1 MSTWKVLVVDDA
13 EDIHQI
19 TRLAL
24 RRKSWLGRAIAVTS
38 ARSGAEARAIIESD
52 ASFACA
58 LVDVVMETD
67 TAGLELCEFIR
78 LRAPRTMRII
88 LRTGQAGAAP
98 AERVMND
105 YDIDYYLAKTEVTE
119 ERLYAT
125 LRACFRAS
133 QDIAALIT
141 VSSQLKALTLALQ
154 DPASTRQTL
163 AGIMEKSLT
172 FLEEKYGVRILFANA
187 ELPAKMAASEAPAST
202 ELDMAA
208 AQRAVARAI
217 EQSLPPMQL
226 SAGPTVGLPEDAFVV
241 VATALSPQRRAENSL
256 GERMKRWLQGLVQPS
271 DRENAVGFVGQWTS
285 PPSARR
291 QTEFLQDLELLV
303 SNWRV
308 ADSSLRLQDSLARE
322 RIDQINNKQS
332 GQP

>member
-24 RRKSWLGRAIAVTS
+24 RRKSWLGRPIAVTS
-38 ARSGAEARAIIESD
+38 ARSGKEAREIIESD
-52 ASFACA
+52 PTFACA

-98 AERVMND
+98 AEKVMND

-119 ERLYAT
+119 DRLYAT

-141 VSSQLKALTLALQ
+141 VSAQLKALTLALQ
-154 DPASTRQTL
+154 DPASTRETL

-172 FLEEKYGVRILFANA
+172 FLEEKYGIRILFVDGG
-187 ELPAKMAASEAPAST
+187 LPAKAAASEASAAT
-202 ELDMAA
+202 EVDMAA
-208 AQRAVARAI
+208 AQRAVALAI
-217 EQSLPPMQL
+217 EQSLAPMQL
-226 SAGPTVGLPEDAFVV
+226 HAGSTLGLPEDAFVV
-241 VATALSPQRRAENSL
+241 VATALTPQRRPENTL
-256 GERMKRWLQGLVQPS
+256 GERMKRWLQALVQPS
-271 DRENAVGFVGQWTS
+271 ERENAVGFVGQWKS
-285 PPSARR
+285 PQSSRR

-308 ADSSLRLQDSLARE
+308 ADSSLRLQDSLARD
-322 RIDQINNKQS
+322 RIDQINKQS

>member
-24 RRKSWLGRAIAVTS
+24 RRKSWLGRPISVTS
-38 ARSGAEARAIIESD
+38 ARSGKEAREIIEGDS
-52 ASFACA
+52 SFACA

-67 TAGLELCEFIR
+67 SAGLELCEFIR

-98 AERVMND
+98 AEKVMND

-133 QDIAALIT
+133 QDIAALLT

-154 DPASTRQTL
+154 EPSSTRTTL
-163 AGIMEKSLT
+163 AGIMEKSLS
-172 FLEEKYGVRILFANA
+172 FLEEKYDIKVLFVNGEAD
-187 ELPAKMAASEAPAST
+187 AKTAPPPEAST
-202 ELDMAA
+202 AVDMPAA
-208 AQRAVARAI
+208 RRAVALAI
-217 EQSLPPMQL
+217 EQALPPMQL
-226 SAGPTVGLPEDAFVV
+226 HAGAPLGLPADTFVV
-241 VATALSPQRRAENSL
+241 VATALTTQRPAESTVTQ
-256 GERMKRWLQGLVQPS
+256 RMKRWLQGLVQPS
-271 DRENAVGFVGQWTS
+271 EREEAVGFVSQWKS
-285 PPSARR
+285 AQPARR

-308 ADSSLRLQDSLARE
+308 ADSSHRLQDTLARD
-322 RIDQINNKQS
+322 RIDHMKRS